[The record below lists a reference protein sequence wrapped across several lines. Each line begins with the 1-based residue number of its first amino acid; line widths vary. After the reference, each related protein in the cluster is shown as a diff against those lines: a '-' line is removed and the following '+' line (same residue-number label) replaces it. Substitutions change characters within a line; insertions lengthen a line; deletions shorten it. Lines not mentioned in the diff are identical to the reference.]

1 MHCRV
6 ESKPKELESCH
17 VFTVRKYQWMPEAN
31 CLISS
36 LLLDSIFFCC
46 QLIPY
51 FLWQRSLNLKMPAS
65 WLVEFSTLPDR
76 SIVCFVVVKLIHKM
90 HAKEDFQAC
99 FFFFFLILRPQTAVL
114 WTFFSPQRSEDKIPF
129 CDRSC
134 YWIWVIVISDL

>member
-99 FFFFFLILRPQTAVL
+99 FFFFFFPNTGTSDSSSLNIFFPSKKQGQKSFL
-114 WTFFSPQRSEDKIPF
+114 W
-129 CDRSC
+129 
-134 YWIWVIVISDL
+134 

>member
-99 FFFFFLILRPQTAVL
+99 FFFFFPNTGTSDSSSLNIFFPSKKQGQKSFL
-114 WTFFSPQRSEDKIPF
+114 W
-129 CDRSC
+129 
-134 YWIWVIVISDL
+134 